1 MADYQKTISFL
12 IPCRNEESNICE
24 MAAGIIALF
33 EGPLAGYAYEI
44 VFADN
49 CSEDSTRQ
57 KIRALCAENPRIRA
71 VFNSVNSRYSV
82 ANALSHVSG
91 DACVYMACDFQ
102 DPVEVVPELVSEW
115 EDGCE
120 VVCAVKTQSDERS
133 SMYHARGVF
142 YHLMHWLTSIE
153 PYSVDYLDQF
163 TGFGLYSHK
172 MVREYVKVCD
182 ANTTLRGFV
191 AEYGY
196 KVGMVSFVQPKRKKG
211 KSKLNLYSLYDLAML
226 NITSYSK
233 VLIRSSTWVGIA
245 LFIIGALVGIFSL
258 MLWAFQ
264 IVAID
269 AVYPLILCLAGLV
282 LGYVGVLGE
291 YVLNINSRISKMNK
305 PLLFEEELIN
315 FDDEQCPAGGLHRNP
330 PGN

>member
-1 MADYQKTISFL
+1 MADYQRTISFL

-24 MAAGIIALF
+24 MVEGIVALF
-33 EGPLAGYAYEI
+33 EESLAGYAYEI

-49 CSEDSTRQ
+49 CSEDSTRE
-57 KIRALCAENPRIRA
+57 KIRALCAKNPRIKA

-91 DACVYMACDFQ
+91 DACIYMACDFQ
-102 DPVEVVPELVSEW
+102 DPIEVVPELVSRW
-115 EDGCE
+115 ESGCE
-120 VVCAVKTQSDERS
+120 VVCAVKIQSDERS

-196 KVGMVSFVQPKRKKG
+196 KVGTVPFVQPKRKKG

-245 LFIIGALVGIFSL
+245 LFTIGALVGVFSL
-258 MLWAFQ
+258 ASWVFRAA
-264 IVAID
+264 VVDAI
-269 AVYPLILCLAGLV
+269 YPLLLCSVGLV

-315 FDDEQCPAGGLHRNP
+315 FDDE
-330 PGN
+330 